1 MIKYDFNTIKQRF
14 DSLGL
19 NEYLWIILIIVTIT
33 FTMSKYA
40 WSIINGDF
48 GAYIPTG
55 DSKEYLNITN
65 GQSVDAPW
73 KYRILTPL
81 IIRFIPL
88 NHILAYY
95 SFNLCITI
103 ITAFIFYLYLKKLAF
118 DKTLS
123 LLGTVLFLVS
133 HVVLYYYFL
142 PLVDPLNELLI
153 IIGFYLAK
161 IDKADLIPVII
172 FIGMFNHETIFILVP
187 IYVIFSKNNLSAI
200 LFSVILGI
208 LYILFRFALGFDL
221 GNSLLIDVLLK
232 NGIGTLIFIFQ
243 TFLCVWLG
251 LFNIFLH
258 PWLKR
263 ASTYLLFDVLLIP
276 FDTNSAR
283 VVFLMFPVLIPA
295 FLLFFLLPENKLK
308 KSSEEQI

>member
-1 MIKYDFNTIKQRF
+1 MIKYDFNTIKQKF

-19 NEYLWIILIIVTIT
+19 NEYLWVIIIIFTIT

-55 DSKEYLNITN
+55 DSKEYLNISN

-88 NHILAYY
+88 NHILAFYI
-95 SFNLCITI
+95 FNLVITV
-103 ITAFIFYLYLKKLAF
+103 ITAFIFYLYLKNLDF
-118 DKTLS
+118 DKNLS
-123 LLGTVLFLVS
+123 LLGTLLFLVS

-153 IIGFYLAK
+153 ISGFYLSK
-161 IDKADLIPVII
+161 NDKADLIPII
-172 FIGMFNHETIFILVP
+172 ILIGMFNHETIFILVP
-187 IYVIFSKNNLSAI
+187 IYVIFSKNSLSAL
-200 LFSVILGI
+200 LFSVILGV
-208 LYILFRFALGFDL
+208 LYILLRFALGFDL
-221 GNSLLIDVLLK
+221 GNSLLLDVLLK

-243 TFLCVWLG
+243 TFLFIWLG
-251 LFNIFLH
+251 LFNVFRH

-263 ASTYLLFDVLLIP
+263 PSPYLLLDVLLIP
-276 FDTNSAR
+276 FATNSAR
-283 VVFLMFPVLIPA
+283 VIFLMFPILIPA
-295 FLLFFLLPENKLK
+295 FLLFLSLPDNGHK
-308 KSSEEQI
+308 KSTEGQI